1 MSESNKIKVKEI
13 TKEEM
18 IIEFVNHICNNEEY
32 KNAFC
37 ESYEKYK
44 NEPIRKDRYDNGISY
59 LKEFIRYNLNK
70 NYEKFEV
77 ILDNLIDIYINEH
90 RKESLKEDLKDTIL
104 TLLDHISYMYGDII
118 CVIFIKYIISY
129 PNNIK
134 KDFEIKNF
142 VNYICNY
149 KEYLI
154 KEVFK
159 EMSLQQLQ
167 RESPQIR
174 LPKLLQREPPQR
186 RIIPNSLQQ
195 LQRVSPQQI
204 KLPKSLQ
211 REPPQRRII
220 PKSLQEFQSEPP
232 QQNSNKI
239 LPILPSS
246 KRSQVGKG
254 GNPPKYKSTGIT
266 VRILYKKRKYKRI
279 IYVKDTNKTKYCK
292 IDGEYILLSK
302 MKVI

>member
-1 MSESNKIKVKEI
+1 MNYINEI
-13 TKEEM
+13 
-18 IIEFVNHICNNEEY
+18 IALLNHICKNEEY

-37 ESYEKYK
+37 KSYENYK
-44 NEPIRKDRYDNGISY
+44 NEPIRKDRYDDDISY

-70 NYEKFEV
+70 NYIKFEV
-77 ILDNLIDIYINEH
+77 KLDNLLDIYLKEH

-104 TLLDHISYMYGDII
+104 TLLDHISYMGDF
-118 CVIFIKYIISY
+118 CVIFIEYRKSY

-134 KDFEIKNF
+134 EDFEIKNF

-154 KEVFK
+154 NEVFK
-159 EMSLQQLQ
+159 EMSSQQLQ
-167 RESPQIR
+167 RESPQQIKLLQR
-174 LPKLLQREPPQR
+174 ESPQQIILPKLLQRESPPQR
-186 RIIPNSLQQ
+186 IRIPKSLQQ
-195 LQRVSPQQI
+195 LQR
-204 KLPKSLQ
+204 
-211 REPPQRRII
+211 
-220 PKSLQEFQSEPP
+220 EPP

-239 LPILPSS
+239 ILPKLPKLPILESSKQSS

-254 GNPPKYKSTGIT
+254 GNPSKYKSTGNI
-266 VRILYKKRKYKRI
+266 VRILYKKRKYKRT
-279 IYVKDTNKTKYCK
+279 IYVKDTKKTKYCK